1 MELLV
6 VFSLLYFSFSFYIV
20 IDTDCLVG
28 FCGLHCRRRL
38 FQAQM
43 HTKEFRGYI
52 SCGGSIS
59 SIPIPNLSDGVMEG
73 NLQYSSVTGYAYN
86 FRSIDYLYNLLTQLL
101 TEFIN
106 REKGGKSRYTRR
118 MKRELTTSPLRES
131 GVPNYSSE
139 LESRITTQCYGEK
152 RYKET
157 SIGMWKKDEKGNTSD
172 MSWKWGGIFLC
183 MWKDSK

>member
-118 MKRELTTSPLRES
+118 MKRELTTSPLRER
-131 GVPNYSSE
+131 VAY
-139 LESRITTQCYGEK
+139 LTTRVNWRVGSPHNVMGKKGIRKHPLVCGK
-152 RYKET
+152 KMKKET
-157 SIGMWKKDEKGNTSD
+157 RQT
-172 MSWKWGGIFLC
+172 
-183 MWKDSK
+183 